1 MRYQIYEAK
10 SVKYDAQ
17 QRVGITPPLQHKSK
31 REHPD
36 FRSEV
41 GLLSFALYHDFKSAL
56 LNSFSQPLSRIRS
69 FIPSDF
75 RKNQKT
81 PESMFT
87 HKAGR
92 THSSKPVKS

>member
-1 MRYQIYEAK
+1 M
-10 SVKYDAQ
+10 
-17 QRVGITPPLQHKSK
+17 GITPPLQHKSK
-31 REHPD
+31 REQPD

-41 GLLSFALYHDFKSAL
+41 GLLSFALYHDFKFAL
-56 LNSFSQPLSRIRS
+56 LSSFSQPLSRIRS

-92 THSSKPVKS
+92 TALKPPSPATSSLPTWPSAPTYNA